1 MGNFS
6 EGFPLPSIRVL
17 GTVSENLYEKPLLR
31 LSAGEVKNLTSGG
44 VARFKHFTTRLGT

>member
-6 EGFPLPSIRVL
+6 EGFPLPSIGVF

-31 LSAGEVKNLTSGG
+31 LSAGEVKNLTFRA
-44 VARFKHFTTRLGT
+44 VALLKHLTTGLGS